1 MTRYDAI
8 LCDLG
13 DVLFTWS
20 PSANHTLPLN
30 TLRSV
35 LSSSTWFEYEKGRI
49 SQQTCYDRIGREL
62 SISPVDIHKAIEE
75 SCASLRCDSGLVS
88 FLRELKD
95 STGGTLRIFAMSNI
109 SQPDYDALRSVGD
122 MDWSIFDG
130 IFTSFAAGARKPDL
144 KFYKYALLQVNLEPS
159 RTIFIDDKLENVLS
173 ARSQGL
179 HGLVYRES
187 KELKQSLLSLFGD
200 PIQRGQRFLKEN
212 AGRLVSMCGGIAIQ
226 ENFAQLLILEMTN
239 DRSLVQSHIADKEGK
254 WNFFR
259 GNGQLTTA
267 EFPCDLD
274 TTSLGLTVV
283 RARVN
288 VAASI
293 MDEMLNY
300 INEDG
305 IAQTY
310 FDHGRPRID
319 PVVCVN
325 VLHLFYSY
333 GRGKEMSLTLQ
344 WVYEVL
350 LHRAYIQGSRYYET
364 AECFL
369 FFLYRFISDCDDPAI
384 HSRFYP
390 LLKERVTERIGA
402 VGDGLALAMRLIVC
416 DFTGVRNDIDLQT
429 LRTFQCEDGGWD
441 TGLIYKYGSSGLS
454 IGNRGLT
461 TAMAIHAIQ
470 CSLAGSS
477 LRQNL

>member
-1 MTRYDAI
+1 MARYDAI

-20 PSANHTLPLN
+20 PSANHTLPVN

-62 SISPVDIHKAIEE
+62 SINPVDIRKAIEE
-75 SCASLRCDSGLVS
+75 SCASLRCDSGLAS
-88 FLRELKD
+88 FLREFKD
-95 STGGTLRIFAMSNI
+95 SRGGTLRIFAMSNI

-144 KFYKYALLQVNLEPS
+144 GFYRYALSQANLDPS

-179 HGLVYRES
+179 YGLVYRES

-239 DRSLVQSHIADKEGK
+239 DRSLVQSHMVEKEGK

-267 EFPCDLD
+267 RFPCDLD

-288 VAASI
+288 VAVSI

-305 IAQTY
+305 IVQTY
-310 FDHGRPRID
+310 FDHDRPRID

-325 VLHLFYSY
+325 VLHLFHSY
-333 GRGKEMSLTLQ
+333 GRGKEMSQTLQ

-369 FFLYRFISDCDDPAI
+369 FFLYRFISDCDDPVI

-390 LLKERVTERIGA
+390 LLKERVTERIGT

-416 DFTGVRNDIDLQT
+416 DFTGVRNDIDVRT

-477 LRQNL
+477 LEKSF

>member
-1 MTRYDAI
+1 MPRYDTI

-20 PSANHTLPLN
+20 PPPNQSLSLN
-30 TLRSV
+30 TLRRV

-49 SQQTCYDRIGREL
+49 SQQACYDSIGREL
-62 SISPVDIHKAIEE
+62 SVSPVDVRNAIEE
-75 SCASLRCDSGLVS
+75 SCASLQCNRDLVT
-88 FLRELKD
+88 FLRGLKD
-95 STGGTLRIFAMSNI
+95 SAAGTLRIFAMSNI
-109 SQPDYDALRSVGD
+109 SQPDYDALRSIAVD

-130 IFTSFAAGARKPDL
+130 IFTSFAAGTRKPEL
-144 KFYKYALLQVNLEPS
+144 KFYRYAIAKASLDPS

-179 HGLVYRES
+179 HGILYRES
-187 KELKQSLLSLFGD
+187 NELKQSLLTLFRD

-212 AGRLVSMCGGIAIQ
+212 AGHLASMCGGIAIQ

-239 DRSLVQSHIADKEGK
+239 DRSLVGSDIAEKEGK

-259 GNGQLTTA
+259 GNGQLTTT
-267 EFPCDLD
+267 EFPYDLD

-283 RARVN
+283 RARVK

-305 IAQTY
+305 IVQTY
-310 FDHGRPRID
+310 FDHDRPRVD

-333 GRGKEMSLTLQ
+333 GRGGEMSETLQ

-350 LHRAYIQGSRYYET
+350 LHRAYVQGSRYYQT

-369 FFLYRFISDCDDPAI
+369 FFLYRFISSCDDPVV
-384 HSRFYP
+384 HSRLYP

-402 VGDGLALAMRLIVC
+402 AGDGLALAMRLIVC
-416 DFTGVRNDIDLQT
+416 HFTGVRNDIDLQS
-429 LRTFQCEDGGWD
+429 LRASQWEDGGWD
-441 TGLIYKYGSSGLS
+441 AGLIYKYGSSGLS

-470 CSLAGSS
+470 CNLTGSS
-477 LRQNL
+477 L

>member
-1 MTRYDAI
+1 MARYDAI

-20 PSANHTLPLN
+20 PSANHILPVT

-49 SQQTCYDRIGREL
+49 SQQTCYDRIAREL
-62 SISPVDIHKAIEE
+62 SISPVDIRKAIEE
-75 SCASLRCDSGLVS
+75 SCASLRCDSGLVG

-95 STGGTLRIFAMSNI
+95 STGGVLRIFAMSNI
-109 SQPDYDALRSVGD
+109 SQPDYDVLRSVGD

-144 KFYKYALLQVNLEPS
+144 GFYRYVMSQANLEPS
-159 RTIFIDDKLENVLS
+159 RTIFIDDKSENVLS

-179 HGLVYRES
+179 YGLVYRES
-187 KELKQSLLSLFGD
+187 KKLKQSLLSLFGD
-200 PIQRGQRFLKEN
+200 PIQRGRRFLKEN
-212 AGRLVSMCGGIAIQ
+212 AGRLVSTCGGIAIH
-226 ENFAQLLILEMTN
+226 ENFAQLLILEITN
-239 DRSLVQSHIADKEGK
+239 DRSLIQSHVIEKEGK

-259 GNGQLTTA
+259 GKSGSGQLTTA
-267 EFPCDLD
+267 QFPCDLD

-283 RARVN
+283 RTRVN

-305 IAQTY
+305 IVQTY
-310 FDHGRPRID
+310 FDHDRPRID

-333 GRGKEMSLTLQ
+333 ARLQQ

-369 FFLYRFISDCDDPAI
+369 FFLYRFISDCEDPVI

-390 LLKERVTERIGA
+390 LLKERVMERIGA

-461 TAMAIHAIQ
+461 TAMALQAIQ

-477 LRQNL
+477 LEKSL

>member
-1 MTRYDAI
+1 MARHDAI

-20 PSANHTLPLN
+20 PSSNHTLPVN

-49 SQQTCYDRIGREL
+49 SQQMCYDRVGREL
-62 SISPVDIHKAIEE
+62 SISPVDIRKAIEE
-75 SCASLRCDSGLVS
+75 SCASLRCDSGLS
-88 FLRELKD
+88 
-95 STGGTLRIFAMSNI
+95 I
-109 SQPDYDALRSVGD
+109 GD
-122 MDWSIFDG
+122 MDWPIFNG
-130 IFTSFAAGARKPDL
+130 IFTSFVVGAHKPDL
-144 KFYKYALLQVNLEPS
+144 GFYRYVLSQANLEPS
-159 RTIFIDDKLENVLS
+159 RTIFIDDKSENVLS
-173 ARSQGL
+173 ARFQGL
-179 HGLVYRES
+179 YGLVYHKS

-239 DRSLVQSHIADKEGK
+239 VRSLVQSHVVEKEGK

-259 GNGQLTTA
+259 GK
-267 EFPCDLD
+267 
-274 TTSLGLTVV
+274 SVV
-283 RARVN
+283 RVRVN

-300 INEDG
+300 INKDG
-305 IAQTY
+305 IVQ
-310 FDHGRPRID
+310 
-319 PVVCVN
+319 
-325 VLHLFYSY
+325 
-333 GRGKEMSLTLQ
+333 
-344 WVYEVL
+344 
-350 LHRAYIQGSRYYET
+350 AYIQGSRYYET

-369 FFLYRFISDCDDPAI
+369 FFLYRFISDCDDPII
-384 HSRFYP
+384 HSCFYP
-390 LLKERVTERIGA
+390 LLKERVMERIGA
-402 VGDGLALAMRLIVC
+402 VGDGIALAMRLIVC
-416 DFTGVRNDIDLQT
+416 DFTGMRNDIDLQT

-461 TAMAIHAIQ
+461 TAMAIQAIQ

-477 LRQNL
+477 LEKSL